1 MEKIPKVSYV
11 LRDSCFKTC
20 RSFPQKKPYE
30 GIYQEEFLNK
40 TEEFLERLQQLLI
53 NKRIFD
59 EVPVGSRFVL
69 FEVIILISLGIVKD
83 LSSCFW

>member
-1 MEKIPKVSYV
+1 MFYETAV
-11 LRDSCFKTC
+11 LKLVVVFLK
-20 RSFPQKKPYE
+20 KKPYE